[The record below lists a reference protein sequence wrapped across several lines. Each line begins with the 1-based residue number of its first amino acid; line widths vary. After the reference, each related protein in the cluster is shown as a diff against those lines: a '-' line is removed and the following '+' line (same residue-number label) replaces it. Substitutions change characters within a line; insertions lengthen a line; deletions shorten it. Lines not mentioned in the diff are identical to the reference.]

1 MLMKSII
8 WLLRKELLAAFT
20 MTIITVLFAVGT
32 RSIEGEAAVVPT
44 LLLYVMAFINVLQY
58 ILAVDKY
65 RNDVDVFCLCQR
77 YPIGLVGKQFAIS
90 LAYVLCLLPLG
101 FYISSFLY
109 LFLGSLVADPNPIAV
124 RSAAIRGA
132 CSFAFVFF
140 LWVLFSYSLGVV
152 IPSFSL
158 F

>member
-1 MLMKSII
+1 MKSII

-20 MTIITVLFAVGT
+20 MTIITVLFAIGT
-32 RSIEGEAAVVPT
+32 QSITGEAAVVPT
-44 LLLYVMAFINVLQY
+44 LLIYVMVFINVLQY
-58 ILAVDKY
+58 ILAIVKY
-65 RNDVDVFCLCQR
+65 RNDTDVFCLFQR
-77 YPIGLVGKQFAIS
+77 YPIRLVGKQFVIS

-109 LFLGSLVADPNPIAV
+109 LFLGSLVADPNPITV
-124 RSAAIRGA
+124 RSAAIRAA